1 MKKASSGTGRYIQA
15 LKHSPATESVEWKK
29 VRNKHNQID
38 NSMGKTQVL
47 STKRQKLNQKTPSAI
62 DAKRIKS
69 SPRPN
74 PKKPHFQEKD
84 EDESEQD
91 VKKPKD
97 KGKAKAVSAP
107 KNSLPKSF
115 VIVAG
120 TYEKLL
126 YGVGAHVSTKSPSNQ
141 LQFDLKPIF
150 AFPAHVSCI
159 KSVAASPH
167 GGKWLAT
174 GSADEIIKVWD
185 LRRRKEIGGLMH
197 HQGSI
202 TDLHFPSRSHLL
214 SASEDGTL
222 CLFHARDWTVSRA
235 LKGHKAR
242 VNSVAVHPSGKVA
255 LSVGKDRT
263 LRMWDLLRG
272 KGCASTKLGK
282 EGEIVRWSTEG
293 SMFVVQAG
301 STMDIYD
308 TAMKPLHSITHPSR
322 LHDVKFSLRVSGE
335 GEVLLAGA
343 EDKKLSVYEVSP
355 DPNTAP
361 RIIAEL
367 VGHDRRVK
375 ALEAMTIQLPSST
388 SDSITQRQSTIIICT
403 ASSDGKIRVFDLA
416 SLPELGA
423 EAETPVQ
430 IEPVA
435 EYDTKGTRLT
445 CITLADAGDDQNES
459 GTGKRKRVDDEAG
472 DEDEDE
478 EEIHNNKDVGEGEE
492 DGEEEEDSEGEE
504 EKEAS
509 EGGEDG
515 EQEQEEW
522 AGLTDSNE
530 ATESTV
536 TEKERKRGETFQRI
550 KGSVR

>member
-1 MKKASSGTGRYIQA
+1 
-15 LKHSPATESVEWKK
+15 
-29 VRNKHNQID
+29 
-38 NSMGKTQVL
+38 MGKTQVL
-47 STKRQKLNQKTPSAI
+47 SAKRQKLNQKTPSAI
-62 DAKRIKS
+62 DVKRIKS
-69 SPRPN
+69 SPR
-74 PKKPHFQEKD
+74 PHFQEKD

-97 KGKAKAVSAP
+97 KGKAKAVSAA
-107 KNSLPKSF
+107 KSSLPKSF

-141 LQFDLKPIF
+141 LQFNLKPIF

-282 EGEIVRWSTEG
+282 EGELVRWSTEG

-355 DPNTAP
+355 DPNTTP

-375 ALEAMTIQLPSST
+375 ALETMTIQLPSSM
-388 SDSITQRQSTIIICT
+388 TQRQSTIIVCT

-416 SLPELGA
+416 PLPELGA
-423 EAETPVQ
+423 ETETPVQ

-445 CITLADAGDDQNES
+445 CITLADAGDDQSEG

-472 DEDEDE
+472 DGDGDED
-478 EEIHNNKDVGEGEE
+478 EIHNNKDVGEGEE
-492 DGEEEEDSEGEE
+492 EGENSEGEE

-509 EGGEDG
+509 EGGEDEDDG
-515 EQEQEEW
+515 EEEQEEW
-522 AGLTDSNE
+522 TGLTNSNE
-530 ATESTV
+530 AKESVV
-536 TEKERKRGETFQRI
+536 TEKKRKQTFQRI
-550 KGSVR
+550 KGLVR